1 MQGRIIAAAEGSMV
15 NLRRCHGLVAA
26 ADKVSE
32 SPLSVLGSK
41 ILTVESAASRL
52 SVVHLAVQV
61 VSRLLLI
68 TRLTAIPHATSMSDV
83 SHLSYMLICP
93 DATK

>member
-1 MQGRIIAAAEGSMV
+1 MV

-26 ADKVSE
+26 ADKVRIIPSRRCRSLDLRFSLL
-32 SPLSVLGSK
+32 SPP
-41 ILTVESAASRL
+41 RL
-52 SVVHLAVQV
+52 DWGFGLHLAVQV

-68 TRLTAIPHATSMSDV
+68 ARLTAIPHATSMSDV